1 MFPRRGRPRRVE
13 KVKLV
18 KFRESTFQLWN
29 ERKKYLG
36 HNRLTNSEF
45 AEILLHR
52 GEHEAVVEEPA
63 SKRRRTELEWS
74 QGKCYFVFI
83 VNFFASCI
91 LMRKFLRLSKSNAF
105 FRS

>member
-29 ERKKYLG
+29 ERKKALG

-52 GEHEAVVEEPA
+52 GDHEPVVEEPV

-74 QGKCYFVFI
+74 QRKCYFIFI
-83 VNFFASCI
+83 VYLFC
-91 LMRKFLRLSKSNAF
+91 LVYSNEEIPEVVQK
-105 FRS
+105 

>member
-18 KFRESTFQLWN
+18 KFRESTFQLCN
-29 ERKKYLG
+29 ERKKALG

-52 GEHEAVVEEPA
+52 GDHEPVKNLCRKDVG
-63 SKRRRTELEWS
+63 LNLN
-74 QGKCYFVFI
+74 GLN
-83 VNFFASCI
+83 VNVISY
-91 LMRKFLRLSKSNAF
+91 L
-105 FRS
+105 